1 MTTVDLSIST
11 DGTGLYSEGKNKI
24 EITQSGTLKQTIT
37 VTNHSN
43 ETATG
48 IVAAADLQAGLD
60 VWEPHQS
67 HTEHGTDWIGSQ
79 GAENKAKFYGDPT
92 TIDPTH
98 GTVTVNDEPLVGI
111 DPKKIDTKLYDLPQ
125 GELIWELGTPL
136 APGESATLT
145 YYAQRTPYNTG
156 GVEFH
161 QDVSIKHIDQHDS
174 NPHNNYHKVDLK
186 FGTPLVLDLDG
197 DGIQTLSIDEGV
209 EFDIL
214 NTGEAKVQT
223 GWIGGDDALLAIDNN
238 GNGIIDDR
246 SELFGGEIGEGFA
259 QLAGFDSNGD
269 GLVDS
274 SDAGFSD
281 LQVWQDAN
289 ENALTDAGEL
299 LSLDSAGVA
308 ALGTA
313 YTNVFSTDAQGNI
326 HGEHGL
332 ATLADGSSID
342 LVDIYF
348 QVEG

>member
-1 MTTVDLSIST
+1 MVDLSVQIDARSA
-11 DGTGLYSEGKNKI
+11 DKAKV
-24 EITQSGTLKQTIT
+24 QASGTLEQTIT
-37 VTNHSN
+37 ITNHSN

-48 IVAAADLQAGLD
+48 VVVGADLQNAMD
-60 VWEPHQS
+60 FWEPHQS
-67 HTEHGTDWIGSQ
+67 HTEYGTNWVNVST
-79 GAENKAKFYGDPT
+79 AEKAEDRFHGDPT
-92 TIDPTH
+92 TVDSTN
-98 GTVTVNDEPLVGI
+98 GTVTIHDDPMPGI
-111 DPKKIDTKLYDLPQ
+111 RPEKQDIDIEELER

-145 YYAQRTPYNTG
+145 YYGQRTFEKVG
-156 GVEFH
+156 GIDFH
-161 QDVSIKHIDQHDS
+161 HNVYLKHVDQHDS
-174 NPHNNYHKVDLK
+174 NLHNNQHKVEVK
-186 FGTPLVLDLDG
+186 FETPLVLDLDG

-209 EFDIL
+209 EFDLL

-223 GWIGGDDALLAIDNN
+223 GWVSGEDALLAIDNN
-238 GNGIIDDR
+238 GNGIIDDH

-259 QLAGFDSNGD
+259 QLASFDSNGD

-308 ALGTA
+308 SLGTA
-313 YTNVFSTDAQGNI
+313 YTNVFNTDAQGNV
-326 HGEHGL
+326 HGEHGS

-342 LVDIYF
+342 LVDVYF
-348 QVEG
+348 QVES